1 MSVDPVRKARAG
13 YFNWRRHPD
22 APTLAP
28 GGEIT
33 MLAGI
38 QHVALTTVR
47 GVPVLVCIAPFIAHR
62 TRIVVWGEEAR
73 ALLDASVDVEV
84 ELDKLAAVDQRKH
97 NGHGNSNSGGH
108 AAG

>member
-1 MSVDPVRKARAG
+1 MSVDPVRKARVG
-13 YFNWRRHPD
+13 YFNWRRRHPD

-62 TRIVVWGEEAR
+62 TRIVAWGEEAP
-73 ALLDASVDVEV
+73 ALLDASVEV